1 MSSDILL
8 QKLQELSQKTIEVY
22 VPSLKKTAQF
32 RPLNIKQ
39 QKDVIKAS
47 LDKNIPGV
55 SFNQILN
62 SIILQNS
69 VDQTLIP
76 LVSDRPSIAI
86 ALRKDIFGSKIKN
99 AIKSVDLV
107 EESGEY
113 EIDSIVNLNLPLNFD
128 SKKTI
133 TVGSLNVGIKIPTL
147 AEDNK
152 VNKEIQKNLSHLV
165 EKENTLKEV
174 IGELFVYEIA
184 KFVDF
189 IEIVGV
195 ERVNFNDLTVSTQI
209 KLLENLTADVNKQ
222 IMDYI
227 EEVRV
232 FEKKYLSFNHNN
244 TEYIINL
251 DAAFFNN
258 E

>member
-1 MSSDILL
+1 MSSELLL
-8 QKLQELSQKTIEVY
+8 QKLQELGQKTIDVY
-22 VPSLKKTAQF
+22 VPSQKKLVKF
-32 RPLNIKQ
+32 KPLNIKQ

-55 SFNQILN
+55 SFNQVLN
-62 SIILQNS
+62 SIISTNLIDQNF
-69 VDQTLIP
+69 QP

-86 ALRKDIFGSKIKN
+86 ALRKDIFGTKIKN
-99 AIKSVDLV
+99 AIKTADLND
-107 EESGEY
+107 ESGEFDI
-113 EIDSIVNLNLPLNFD
+113 ENIVNLNHPLDLPPN
-128 SKKTI
+128 KTI
-133 TVGSLNVGIKIPTL
+133 NVGTLSVGIKIPTL
-147 AEDNK
+147 SDDNK

-165 EKENTLKEV
+165 DKENTLKEV

-189 IEIVGV
+189 IEVAGV
-195 ERVNFNDLTVSTQI
+195 ERVNFQDLTVPSQI

-232 FEKKYLSFNHNN
+232 FEKKYLSFTQNN

>member
-1 MSSDILL
+1 MSSDLLL
-8 QKLQELSQKTIEVY
+8 QKLQELGQKTIDVY
-22 VPSLKKTAQF
+22 LPSQKKLVKF
-32 RPLNIKQ
+32 KPLNIKQ

-55 SFNQILN
+55 SFNQVLN
-62 SIILQNS
+62 NIILSNLL
-69 VDQTLIP
+69 DQSIQP
-76 LVSDRPSIAI
+76 LVADRPSIAI
-86 ALRKDIFGSKIKN
+86 ALRKDIFGTKIKN
-99 AIKSVDLV
+99 AIKTSDLND
-107 EESGEY
+107 ETGEFDI
-113 EIDSIVNLNLPLNFD
+113 ENIVNTNLPLDFVA
-128 SKKTI
+128 SKTL
-133 TVGSLNVGIKIPTL
+133 TVGTLSVGIKIPTL
-147 AEDNK
+147 VDDNK

-189 IEIVGV
+189 IEVVGV
-195 ERVNFNDLTVSTQI
+195 ERVNFSDLTVLSQI
-209 KLLENLTADVNKQ
+209 KLLENLTADINKQ

-227 EEVRV
+227 EEVRL
-232 FEKKYLSFNHNN
+232 FEKKYLSFTQNN